1 MWSDLYFEVK
11 RFIMYKLKNKFRQL
25 FLTAATVG
33 AACLLAGCGVGASAA
48 GADESGVTENQSEGN
63 GCGENSDSSDS
74 QKLQVVATI
83 FPEYDWV
90 REILGDQ
97 ADNVDLTLL
106 LGNGTDMHSFQPTMA
121 DILKVSTCDV
131 FIYVGGESDSW
142 VADVLKGAGNPDR
155 KAINLMEV
163 LGDQVKEEEVVE
175 GMQDEDGHTHVEAD
189 AADAHDSDADSD
201 KERTE
206 SEVTEDS
213 SHDSEGHSHDE
224 GTDDDLEYDEHV
236 WLSLKNASLFCDTIA
251 STLADADPEHAQ
263 LYQQNAAAY
272 EEKLAALDQDY
283 QTTVEKSQSKTL
295 LFADRFPF
303 RYLTDDYSLTYY
315 AAFTGCSA
323 ETDASFETITF
334 LAGKLDELKLPV
346 VLTIENSDQKV
357 AKAVI
362 ENTNTKDQKI
372 LTLNSMQ
379 SVTAQDVE
387 EGTTYLSIMENNL
400 QILKEAL

>member
-1 MWSDLYFEVK
+1 MHKSEKIYNS
-11 RFIMYKLKNKFRQL
+11 KNKFRK
-25 FLTAATVG
+25 
-33 AACLLAGCGVGASAA
+33 LLLSIVAA
-48 GADESGVTENQSEGN
+48 GAAFALTACGAGNTVGNSAGNSAESPTAGSEKTSGNQSAEAN
-63 GCGENSDSSDS
+63 DK
-74 QKLQVVATI
+74 QKLQVVTTI

-90 REILGDQ
+90 KEILGEE
-97 ADNVDLTLL
+97 ADNVELTLL
-106 LGNGTDMHSFQPTMA
+106 LGNGTDMHSFQPTME

-131 FIYVGGESDSW
+131 FIYVGGESDNW
-142 VADVLKGAGNPDR
+142 VADALKGAGNPDR

-175 GMQDEDGHTHVEAD
+175 GMQDEDGHTHVSAQEAD
-189 AADAHDSDADSD
+189 ESHAESDSEANEPHTEAESAAN
-201 KERTE
+201 E
-206 SEVTEDS
+206 
-213 SHDSEGHSHDE
+213 SHDHDH
-224 GTDDDLEYDEHV
+224 DDLEYDEHV

-251 STLADADPEHAQ
+251 TTLADADPEHAG
-263 LYQQNAAAY
+263 LYQQNADAY
-272 EEKLAALDQDY
+272 GEKLEALDQEYHNVVD
-283 QTTVEKSQSKTL
+283 ESQSKTL

-303 RYLTDDYSLTYY
+303 RYLTDDYNLTYY

-362 ENTNTKDQKI
+362 ENTNTKDQQI

-379 SVTAQDVE
+379 SVTTKEVE